1 MLTLV
6 VVAHPDDES
15 FGCGSI
21 LAHAAANGRSTAVLC
36 ATRGEAGESRIP
48 TDDLA
53 TVREAE
59 LRTAARLLGVH
70 TVVVLDHVD
79 SGMDGPPPD
88 RALVTVDSDVLVSD
102 IRALIEEL
110 RPDVVVILAADDG
123 HRDHVAIRDA
133 TLVAV
138 DTSRHAVA
146 ATYLSCLARS
156 SMARWADH
164 MRTSG
169 GGEAYLAMQELGTPD
184 EDITLVVDVAAHL
197 DTRWAAIRAHRSQA
211 SPFDD
216 LDTELQHEF
225 LASDRLRL
233 VRGTAELDRDPG
245 YHSVDEHPDVD
256 LLLRAM
262 DETARWEATRE
273 LRSWERTQLALG
285 PGERLLDIGC
295 GLGDAGL
302 TLSVDLGTTGELVGV
317 DGSDAMIAEATA
329 RARRPTSRTH
339 FVVGDATAIDE
350 PDDSFDAIRSER
362 MLQWVSDPAAVVAE
376 MARVVRPG
384 GRVCLI
390 DSDWSSFTLELGDP
404 HLSAQIH
411 AFYRVERNRPSNLGS
426 RLATLTESAGLRPVA
441 HTSATQVWSHWDPD
455 TTHRLDGWVPMVEV
469 VDELIA
475 GGELQSSRRD
485 DVLASIEDAARN
497 GRFEMRLTMHAI
509 LAVAPC
515 P

>member
-1 MLTLV
+1 MSSTMLTLV

-88 RALVTVDSDVLVSD
+88 RALVTVDSDVLVSE

-110 RPDVVVILAADDG
+110 RPDVVVTLAADDG

-156 SMARWADH
+156 SMARWAEH

-233 VRGTAELDRDPG
+233 VRDAAELGRDP
-245 YHSVDEHPDVD
+245 S
-256 LLLRAM
+256 
-262 DETARWEATRE
+262 
-273 LRSWERTQLALG
+273 
-285 PGERLLDIGC
+285 
-295 GLGDAGL
+295 
-302 TLSVDLGTTGELVGV
+302 
-317 DGSDAMIAEATA
+317 
-329 RARRPTSRTH
+329 
-339 FVVGDATAIDE
+339 
-350 PDDSFDAIRSER
+350 
-362 MLQWVSDPAAVVAE
+362 
-376 MARVVRPG
+376 
-384 GRVCLI
+384 
-390 DSDWSSFTLELGDP
+390 
-404 HLSAQIH
+404 
-411 AFYRVERNRPSNLGS
+411 
-426 RLATLTESAGLRPVA
+426 
-441 HTSATQVWSHWDPD
+441 
-455 TTHRLDGWVPMVEV
+455 
-469 VDELIA
+469 
-475 GGELQSSRRD
+475 
-485 DVLASIEDAARN
+485 
-497 GRFEMRLTMHAI
+497 
-509 LAVAPC
+509 
-515 P
+515 